1 MNVSCRIL
9 HDKRFA
15 MSGCMHVTCAAQY
28 AMWPCTKTTS
38 VLKDGFHTADTH
50 AHTQNAEYVARR
62 PAGNPARR
70 HRIELDVVLKGTPF

>member
-1 MNVSCRIL
+1 MHARNVCSTVRNVAL
-9 HDKRFA
+9 
-15 MSGCMHVTCAAQY
+15 Y
-28 AMWPCTKTTS
+28 ENNS